1 VRGRAKMRAVGDI
14 VDVIALAVLAIAVLR
29 GLWIGLVREV
39 FSIAALA
46 AAIFAFRALREPV
59 AAMIA
64 ERTPWDPLVATAA
77 AGGVVV
83 IGALLFVT
91 ISGAIVR
98 RLVGAAGLGAIDRI
112 GGAVIGA
119 GEGALVVGLALL
131 AVTEVL
137 GPADPLVAG
146 SRALAVF
153 ERVQESMGVASERRA
168 VSRHAPPATPA
179 PPNARGGESD
189 R

>member
-1 VRGRAKMRAVGDI
+1 VGDL
-14 VDVIALAVLAIAVLR
+14 VDVIALTVLAVAVLR

-46 AAIFAFRALREPV
+46 AAILAFRALREPV
-59 AAMIA
+59 AALIA
-64 ERTPWDPLVATAA
+64 ERTAWDPLVATAA

-91 ISGAIVR
+91 IAGAIVR
-98 RLVGAAGLGAIDRI
+98 RLVGAVGLGAIDRI
-112 GGAVIGA
+112 GGGA
-119 GEGALVVGLALL
+119 LGAAEGALVVGLALL

-137 GPADPLVAG
+137 GPSDPLVAG

-153 ERVQESMGVASERRA
+153 ERVQEAAGLSPEKRA
-168 VSRHAPPATPA
+168 ASRHAAPATPA
-179 PPNARGGESD
+179 PPSGRGGESD